1 MADYTGLVSL
11 PEYESSAVTAFA
23 QHIGDELQWDQFHL
37 THMLDARLTS
47 LPQQLAGSSVEVL
60 NGEALAAPCMRLPGS
75 WDEHLQQS
83 MSSKSRYDVRRAFR
97 NVERAADFRLTEP
110 SRADLDEHLDALL
123 SVWGAHWGKGNEQAT
138 ATYRHVFR
146 RSFDDSTLWLRVVW
160 DASEPMAV
168 LAAFV
173 DQGKRILYQHIMAFN
188 RKFNKRSP

>member
-1 MADYTGLVSL
+1 
-11 PEYESSAVTAFA
+11 
-23 QHIGDELQWDQFHL
+23 
-37 THMLDARLTS
+37 
-47 LPQQLAGSSVEVL
+47 
-60 NGEALAAPCMRLPGS
+60 
-75 WDEHLQQS
+75 
-83 MSSKSRYDVRRAFR
+83 MSSKGRYDVRRAFR

-123 SVWGAHWGKGNEQAT
+123 SVWDARWGKGNEQAT

-188 RKFNKRSP
+188 RKFNKRSPGRALVGYSIRDAIDRGIATYDFLLGDEEYKYSFGAKKRSARSAVVIRRSLRGTIGDLLLRLRALLTRQRKRLRRVLSSVRN